1 MDIKTNRIFDE
12 IDTRIED
19 KFSETEGINQM
30 KFKRDSLIKLTIFKK
45 KKKKKDIIHNQNI
58 Q

>member
-45 KKKKKDIIHNQNI
+45 KKKKKRYN
-58 Q
+58 